1 MHLAQLLDPLLRCTN
16 VKVMVPRLPDA
27 PYAVLEPLR
36 LLASATPAWLGPYA
50 SREARLQSLYGRR
63 QPALL
68 RLADQERN
76 RSGITT
82 YPITSHG

>member
-27 PYAVLEPLR
+27 PYAVLERLR
-36 LLASATPAWLGPYA
+36 WLWLRRRGSAHTRRAKPSFTACMAVA
-50 SREARLQSLYGRR
+50 SRRFCGSLTRR
-63 QPALL
+63 GTG
-68 RLADQERN
+68 
-76 RSGITT
+76 SGITT